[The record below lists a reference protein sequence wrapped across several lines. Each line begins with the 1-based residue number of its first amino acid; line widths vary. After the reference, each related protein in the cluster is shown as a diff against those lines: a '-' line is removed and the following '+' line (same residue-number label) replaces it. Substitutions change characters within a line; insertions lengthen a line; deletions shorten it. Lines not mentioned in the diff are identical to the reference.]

1 MLVSLIAFSQ
11 KNTKTSTT
19 DSIIVLPKAVAREVV
34 KDIIRKDSCQQ
45 QLDVV
50 QSNLDLSLKNNEL
63 KDSIISNQNTQLEFW
78 NQKGVNYETM
88 LTLKDLE
95 KKNLEMAIKPLKDEL
110 KKAKRQVVMT
120 GIGAGVVVLFLG
132 YLLVK

>member
-95 KKNLEMAIKPLKDEL
+95 KKNLEMATKPLKNEL

>member
-11 KNTKTSTT
+11 KNTKISTT

-95 KKNLEMAIKPLKDEL
+95 KKNLEMAIKPLKNEL
-110 KKAKRQVVMT
+110 KKAKRQVVIT